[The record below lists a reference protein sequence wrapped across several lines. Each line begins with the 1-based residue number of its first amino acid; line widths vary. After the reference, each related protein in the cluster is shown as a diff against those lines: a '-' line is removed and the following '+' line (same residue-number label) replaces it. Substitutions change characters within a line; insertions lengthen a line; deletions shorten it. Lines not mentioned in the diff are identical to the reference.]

1 MNKFFLFLAVFSLAI
16 FTACSDDKGP
26 CDDGPSV
33 GCLVGT
39 WRLDGITNGVS
50 GNNASSET
58 GTLKL
63 MSEGGVEYYEFD
75 GGASLPKP
83 FSTTGTW
90 GIVDGKI
97 ITITNDDV
105 IGEATLSGTIT
116 INGDNAMNIRSATNR
131 AIISLYGEEGLQN
144 PIEKFTR
151 K

>member
-1 MNKFFLFLAVFSLAI
+1 MNRFFLFLAVFSLAF

-39 WRLDGITNGVS
+39 WRLDGITDGVN

-63 MSEGGVEYYEFD
+63 MSKGGVEHYEFD
-75 GGASLPKP
+75 GGASLPQP
-83 FSTTGTW
+83 FFTTGLW
-90 GIVDGKI
+90 KIDGKN
-97 ITITNDDV
+97 ITIENDDT
-105 IGEATLSGTIT
+105 GETLSGTIT

-131 AIISLYGEEGLQN
+131 AIISLYGEGSLKS